1 MQYTVAIDGFDGPL
15 DLLWMLI
22 QDTKMDIYDVSI
34 SEITEQYLHVI
45 KQMESI
51 ELEIASEYL
60 YIASQLI
67 EYKSRKLLPVLEE
80 EEETFEDFR
89 NQLIERLLQYKQ
101 FKETTPYFKQLEM
114 ARNLYFTGV
123 PQDITPYQSDVEM
136 TLSKNKNG
144 TDLAIAYVKVLR
156 REATHKKVETVIQ
169 TEQITVE
176 EQLDFLRTNVVV
188 GKRQSFSELT
198 NKKSRQY
205 RVTLF
210 LAILQLC
217 RELQMKVTQ
226 SEVFGEIVVERIGG
240 KDE

>member
-1 MQYTVAIDGFDGPL
+1 MDYKVTIDGFDGPL

-34 SEITEQYLHVI
+34 AEITEQYLAII
-45 KQMESI
+45 KQMDSI
-51 ELEIASEYL
+51 ELERASEYL

-67 EYKSRKLLPVLEE
+67 EYKSRKLLPQVEE
-80 EEETFEDFR
+80 EEETLEDFR
-89 NQLIERLLQYKQ
+89 HQLINRLLQYKQ
-101 FKETTPYFKQLEM
+101 FKEMTPHFKQLEM

-123 PQDITPYQSDVEM
+123 PQDISMYQSEVEM

-176 EQLDFLRTNVVV
+176 EQLDYLEKAVVV
-188 GKRQSFSELT
+188 GKKRSFSELT

-217 RELQMKVTQ
+217 RELRMKVSQ
-226 SEVFGEIVVERIGG
+226 SEVFGEIVVERIG
-240 KDE
+240 E

>member
-1 MQYTVAIDGFDGPL
+1 MEYKVTIDGFDGPL

-34 SEITEQYLHVI
+34 AEITEQYLAII
-45 KQMESI
+45 KQMDSI
-51 ELEIASEYL
+51 ELERASEYL

-67 EYKSRKLLPVLEE
+67 EYKSRKLLPQIEE
-80 EEETFEDFR
+80 EAETMEDFR
-89 NQLIERLLQYKQ
+89 HQLINRLLQYKQ
-101 FKETTPYFKQLEM
+101 FKEMTPYFKQLEM

-123 PQDITPYQSDVEM
+123 PQDISMYQSEVEM

-176 EQLDFLRTNVVV
+176 DQLDYLQKTVTV
-188 GKRQSFSELT
+188 GKKRSFSELT

-217 RELQMKVTQ
+217 RELRMKVSQ
-226 SEVFGEIVVERIGG
+226 SEVFGEIVVERIG
-240 KDE
+240 D